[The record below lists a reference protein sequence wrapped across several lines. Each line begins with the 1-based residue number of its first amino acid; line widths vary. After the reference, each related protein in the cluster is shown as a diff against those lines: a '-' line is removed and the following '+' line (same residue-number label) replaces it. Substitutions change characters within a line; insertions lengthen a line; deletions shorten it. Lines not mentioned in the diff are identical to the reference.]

1 MTTNLTC
8 KKSEFLFPSLVI
20 GAKIEVDD
28 LEAIV
33 VEEEIG
39 PEIKIAGVLM
49 DQTVHSSNKI
59 YQIQFQA
66 AMVLFLLSQ

>member
-1 MTTNLTC
+1 VEVEKWKEIKMKG
-8 KKSEFLFPSLVI
+8 KKT

-49 DQTVHSSNKI
+49 DQTVHSSNNI

-66 AMVLFLLSQ
+66 AMVLFLMSQ